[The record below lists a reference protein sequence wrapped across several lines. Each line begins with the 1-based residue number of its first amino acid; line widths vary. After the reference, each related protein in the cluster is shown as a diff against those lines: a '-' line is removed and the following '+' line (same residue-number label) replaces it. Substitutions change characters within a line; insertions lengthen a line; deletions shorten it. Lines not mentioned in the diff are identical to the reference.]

1 MSARARA
8 TAHRVRRA
16 LQRESAKP
24 SALSNRLRDRSK
36 GAGLGERP
44 TANRQQQQPERLLKV
59 LEA

>member
-1 MSARARA
+1 MR
-8 TAHRVRRA
+8 HVRRA
-16 LQRESAKP
+16 LQRVLARP